1 MGLSL
6 DAGVPAIT
14 VFVQGLLSFFSP
26 CVFPMVPLYI
36 GYLAGGAQSV
46 EADGTVRYR
55 RGKVLINTFC
65 FVLGVSFAF
74 AVLGMGF
81 TAVGR
86 FFAGN
91 RALFAAIGG
100 VIIILFG
107 LYQLGV
113 FGSGVLGKER
123 RLPFHLEK
131 LTRVAMSPWVALLFG
146 FVFSFAWSPC
156 VGPVL
161 ASVLLMASS
170 AQSAAAGFGLI
181 GVYTLGFVLPF
192 LALGLFTGGLL
203 NLFKRHQK
211 VVRYTVKIGGV
222 LLILMGIMM
231 ITGWMNGI
239 TGYLSSF
246 GGGAPPSSASSSQTG
261 ETPEGTAG
269 DPASAAQGDAAS
281 SAETPDES
289 SSASAAPAFDLVDQN
304 GVRHQL
310 EDYRGKVV
318 FLNFWATWCGPC
330 QNEMP
335 DIQALYERYGYNEG
349 DVVVLGVANPRTG
362 DSPGNADVPQEEVE
376 AFLSSNGYT
385 YPVLMD
391 TTGEV
396 FRNYLVSAFPTTFM
410 IDRQGNVY
418 GYISGML
425 TADIMENIVRQTL
438 EADPG

>member
-181 GVYTLGFVLPF
+181 GVYTLGFVPPF

-246 GGGAPPSSASSSQTG
+246 GGGAPPSSESSSQTG

-289 SSASAAPAFDLVDQN
+289 SSASAAPVFDLVDQN

>member
-131 LTRVAMSPWVALLFG
+131 LTGVAMSPWVALLFG

-362 DSPGNADVPQEEVE
+362 DSPGNADVPQEAVE